1 MLTELPA
8 TDRECA
14 VLAPRRSASAISRS
28 AESVNDG
35 DIVFLESNTIKK
47 NKTLTFTA
55 SIRRLGAI
63 EFRHGQGIYGAS
75 SIVIDGTAVHFYNF
89 TTEPTLTCSLEHGL
103 TISGK
108 TDFVAT
114 VGADSTVSVCITS
127 NGKTFT
133 TSGIKW
139 IGTNGGIEME
149 SIHTTMRHMTLSWDC
164 ANYMDAI
171 WMFGDSYFTYYEE
184 RWPYYIPRKYDR
196 FLLSGFP
203 GAMSSEIFDDFLQ
216 ALTHGTPKIAVWCLG
231 MNDPDPD
238 GSINAAWK
246 AYVEQFIALCADK
259 GIVPVLATVPN
270 VPERIHSYKNEY
282 IRKSGYRYIDFASAV
297 GANQEGSGWYK
308 GMLSPDQV
316 HPAAAGAR
324 ALAEQVL
331 LDLPEIKG

>member
-1 MLTELPA
+1 MMN
-8 TDRECA
+8 RECD
-14 VLAPRRSASAISRS
+14 VLAPCGSASAISRS
-28 AESVNDG
+28 AKYVNDG

-55 SIRRLGAI
+55 SIRWLGAI

-89 TTEPTLTCSLEHGL
+89 TAEPTLTRSLEHGL

-108 TDFVAT
+108 TIFVAT
-114 VGADSTVSVCITS
+114 VGADATISVRITS
-127 NGKTFT
+127 NEKTFAKT
-133 TSGIKW
+133 GIKW

-149 SIHTTMRHMTLSWDC
+149 SIRTTMEDLTLTWDC
-164 ANYMDAI
+164 SNYTDKV
-171 WMFGDSYFTYYEE
+171 WLFGDSYFTYYEE

-203 GAMSSEIFDDFLQ
+203 GAMSSEMFDDFQQ

-231 MNDPDPD
+231 MNDPDSS

-246 AYVEQFIALCADK
+246 AYAEQFISVCQER
-259 GIVPVLATVPN
+259 GILPVLATVPN

-282 IRKSGYRYIDFASAV
+282 IRKSGCRYIDFASAV

-324 ALAEQVL
+324 ALAKQVL